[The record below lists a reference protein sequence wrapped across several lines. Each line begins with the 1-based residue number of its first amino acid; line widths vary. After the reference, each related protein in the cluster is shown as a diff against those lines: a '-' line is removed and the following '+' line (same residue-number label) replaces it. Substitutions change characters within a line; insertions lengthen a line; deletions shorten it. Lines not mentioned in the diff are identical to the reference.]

1 MNIDKIK
8 ERINEIFD
16 ISAEPAVDIISS
28 MFIEGAIGSIVP
40 GVTSV
45 MLAYKQKRQEKMFVK
60 FMEEMQTRQD
70 EFEDKVLRLDEES
83 AKKIRTDFF
92 GIVSDVVLDEVQEE
106 KIKYIVNGFINLAS
120 IPNAKEDFVLIYYD
134 TLNSLRVVD
143 LGLLIIYNDPITN
156 MKEGFQK
163 AIDKIGVKNDQVE
176 MINRKLL
183 SLGLLASST
192 EDDVLT
198 IYKHLKDPEDRRHLA
213 SNPFDDI
220 SSRARDMPQLTKF
233 GRDFMEFFVDNY

>member
-8 ERINEIFD
+8 GRINEIFD

-28 MFIEGAIGSIVP
+28 MFIEGVVGSIAP

-45 MLAYKQKRQEKMFVK
+45 IFAYKQKRQEKMFVK
-60 FMEEMQTRQD
+60 FMEKMKTKQD
-70 EFEDKVLRLDEES
+70 EFEDKLLRLDKES

-106 KIKYIVNGFINLAS
+106 KIEYIVNGFINLAS

-143 LGLLIIYNDPITN
+143 LGLLKIYKDPITN

-163 AIDKIGVKNDQVE
+163 AIDKIGVNNDQVE
-176 MINRKLL
+176 MIGRKLL
-183 SLGLLASST
+183 SLGLLASRT
-192 EDDVLT
+192 EDDVFNM
-198 IYKHLKDPEDRRHLA
+198 YKHLKDPENRRHSA
-213 SNPFDDI
+213 SNPFDDFGRR
-220 SSRARDMPQLTKF
+220 SMPQLTKF
-233 GRDFMEFFVDNY
+233 GRDFMEFFADNY